1 MAAQGSL
8 VMWRAVFAALGLLM
22 VATLVYTL
30 ATDGSPFRLELF
42 TPWMVATLADFYVN
56 VIAISAWVIYKEAN
70 WVSSAVWV
78 VLLFCFGSAVTCAYI
93 VKKLLEVTSAGSS
106 QDPLDLLFIRQG
118 NLSQRKCSYVV
129 IGRVIF
135 SILGIFMAAVVT
147 YTVITDG
154 LPFRKELLTPWMA
167 ATLIDFYI
175 NVFAISLRRR
185 PSTRLSNS
193 LKSCGPSQCA
203 SGASLSASC
212 LLSDAPRHLH
222 YRASG
227 RNVAC
232 LVPCGTRWRPHHKRS
247 RCGLARRRPTRYK
260 LQLLT
265 QEPRLVVWVAHKE
278 SSWISTTIWIV
289 LLICFGSITTCG
301 YIVIQ
306 LFKVSYQDPIY
317 HVLLNSHS
325 KYGIPTSL

>member
-8 VMWRAVFAALGLLM
+8 VMWRAVFAALGVLM
-22 VATLVYTL
+22 VATLVYTS
-30 ATDGSPFRLELF
+30 ATDGSPFRPELL
-42 TPWMVATLADFYVN
+42 TPWMVATLIDFYVN
-56 VIAISAWVIYKEAN
+56 VIAISAWVIHKEAN
-70 WVSSAVWV
+70 WISSAVWV
-78 VLLFCFGSAVTCAYI
+78 ILLCCFGSAVTCAYI
-93 VKKLLEVTSAGSS
+93 VKKLFEVTSAGSS

-118 NLSQRKCSYVV
+118 NLSQRKCSYIV

-175 NVFAISLRRR
+175 NVFAIS
-185 PSTRLSNS
+185 
-193 LKSCGPSQCA
+193 
-203 SGASLSASC
+203 
-212 LLSDAPRHLH
+212 
-222 YRASG
+222 
-227 RNVAC
+227 
-232 LVPCGTRWRPHHKRS
+232 
-247 RCGLARRRPTRYK
+247 
-260 LQLLT
+260 
-265 QEPRLVVWVAHKE
+265 VWVTHKE

-289 LLICFGSITTCG
+289 LLVCFGSITTCG
-301 YIVIQ
+301 YIVLQ

-325 KYGIPTSL
+325 KYGISTSL

>member
-8 VMWRAVFAALGLLM
+8 VMWRAVFAVLGLLM

-175 NVFAISLRRR
+175 NVFVIS
-185 PSTRLSNS
+185 
-193 LKSCGPSQCA
+193 
-203 SGASLSASC
+203 
-212 LLSDAPRHLH
+212 
-222 YRASG
+222 
-227 RNVAC
+227 
-232 LVPCGTRWRPHHKRS
+232 
-247 RCGLARRRPTRYK
+247 
-260 LQLLT
+260 
-265 QEPRLVVWVAHKE
+265 VWVAHKE